1 MDDNIPPKYL
11 PLLQELEEG
20 EPLTKHLA
28 EAHGFTYSSVYSL
41 LRRRGLLAKFSI
53 HVRRAPD
60 IPVEWKDLV
69 EDMKT
74 NGLSIN
80 AACTK
85 YDKKYDQVYHFL
97 KYRNLLEVCGV
108 KTRPKS

>member
-1 MDDNIPPKYL
+1 VDDIPPKYL

-20 EPLTKHLA
+20 EPLTKRLA

-41 LRRRGLLAKFSI
+41 LRRRNLLAKYHI
-53 HVRRAPD
+53 LVRRAPD
-60 IPVEWKDLV
+60 VPADWEGLV

-80 AACTK
+80 SACEK
-85 YDKKYDQVYHFL
+85 YSRKYDQVYHFL

-108 KTRPKS
+108 KTRRG